1 MVNFKTITMGATIA
15 AFAATFAAAGTF
27 ETYGEVEGWNVF
39 IDKEKMSCLIE
50 KSDDFGHVVQ
60 MGLME
65 DRSIGYLGVF
75 TNDEIKLKAGEK
87 QAVTV
92 LLGENLYTGEVK
104 GMRSNKAEEFNGGY
118 ILIKNAAF
126 VDEVAK
132 QYTMTV
138 FPEETYGFVMDL
150 KGTFKAI
157 EMGRKCNTEN

>member
-1 MVNFKTITMGATIA
+1 
-15 AFAATFAAAGTF
+15 
-27 ETYGEVEGWNVF
+27 
-39 IDKEKMSCLIE
+39 
-50 KSDDFGHVVQ
+50 
-60 MGLME
+60 ME

-92 LLGENLYTGEVK
+92 LLGDALYTGEVK
-104 GMRSNKAEEFNGGY
+104 GMRSNKTEDFNGGY
-118 ILIKNAAF
+118 ILINNAAF